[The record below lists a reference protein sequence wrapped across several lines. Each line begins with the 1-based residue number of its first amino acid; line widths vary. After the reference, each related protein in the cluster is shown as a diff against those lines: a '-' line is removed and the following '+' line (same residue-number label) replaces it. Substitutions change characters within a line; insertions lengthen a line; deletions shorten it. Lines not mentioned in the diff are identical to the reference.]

1 MKVRNVFF
9 AVLMLLLVGCTSE
22 NKPVE
27 ATTEAVTV
35 ITESVT
41 ETTSVEPAQTVLNS
55 MTLHE
60 KIGQLFI
67 VVPEALSGES
77 NCVTYTD
84 ASVIKGIEKYPVGGI
99 ILFSKNIVNRE
110 QLTALLNDFQANSRT
125 ALFISVDEEGGS
137 VTRVA
142 QNNNFNV
149 SHYESAADAAND
161 GVVYDMSREIG
172 TYLKQYGFN
181 LDFAP
186 VADVN
191 TNPQNP
197 VIGKRAFS
205 EEPYKTAEMV
215 CEAVR
220 GFHDSGIMC
229 CLKHFPG
236 HGDTAEDSHYG
247 CAITYKTLEQ
257 LKECELIP
265 FKNPADMIMAGHIM
279 TPNVTSD
286 GLPASMSGEIIE
298 GCLRDYVGFNGV
310 VITDSMAMGAI
321 TDYFTADK
329 AACTAI
335 KAGADIG
342 LMPQDLQLAYSG
354 IEQGVANGEITE
366 EEIDE
371 HVLRIM
377 RLKQKYGLI
386 K

>member
-310 VITDSMAMGAI
+310 VITDSMSMGAI

-335 KAGADIG
+335 KAGADIV